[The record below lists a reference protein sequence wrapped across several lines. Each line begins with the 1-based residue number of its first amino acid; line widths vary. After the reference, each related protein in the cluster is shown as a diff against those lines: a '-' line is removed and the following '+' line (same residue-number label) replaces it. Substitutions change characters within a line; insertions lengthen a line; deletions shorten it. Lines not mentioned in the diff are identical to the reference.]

1 MGLVLIDR
9 FLSWST
15 PSTRGCKSSRSEL
28 WPFWPLNTNRF
39 IINVQV
45 TSLRP
50 RKTFQK
56 LSKHVSHLLKWTTI
70 LITAGF
76 PVTMSCIWSTFEL
89 HNKQT
94 NIWFPQYVSLTWLV
108 KGYNTIHRPT
118 EDLREHKYTYPS
130 PTTLKIRIASFSRP
144 FFRVGNC
151 VRVTYNTKTAK
162 IELLQRYNNYYKGL
176 CPCYPF

>member
-28 WPFWPLNTNRF
+28 WPFWPLNINRI

-50 RKTFQK
+50 RETFQK
-56 LSKHVSHLLKWTTI
+56 LSKHVSNLLKWTTI

-89 HNKQT
+89 HSKQT
-94 NIWFPQYVSLTWLV
+94 CDFH
-108 KGYNTIHRPT
+108 NTYLLPDWPRAIVQIHRPL
-118 EDLREHKYTYPS
+118 EDQREQKEISTQPQMYLKTRTHKYGYMKTFFLHFGYLLIR
-130 PTTLKIRIASFSRP
+130 TLYCTGK
-144 FFRVGNC
+144 
-151 VRVTYNTKTAK
+151 VTISTSND
-162 IELLQRYNNYYKGL
+162 L
-176 CPCYPF
+176 

>member
-1 MGLVLIDR
+1 M
-9 FLSWST
+9 
-15 PSTRGCKSSRSEL
+15 KH
-28 WPFWPLNTNRF
+28 
-39 IINVQV
+39 
-45 TSLRP
+45 
-50 RKTFQK
+50 TFHQRLQK
-56 LSKHVSHLLKWTTI
+56 LSQWTLTFLTSKHKSIHHQRSSNVTEAAQNISKIVKTCLSPVEVNHHSNNSWVPCDNVLHLINFWT
-70 LITAGF
+70 AQ
-76 PVTMSCIWSTFEL
+76 
-89 HNKQT
+89 QT
-94 NIWFPQYVSLTWLV
+94 NNIWFPQYVSLTWLA
-108 KGYNTIHRPT
+108 KGYSTMHRPT